1 MYCKLKAA
9 FLLTLTLM
17 LPLRGWAADIV
28 VIGDSLSA
36 AYGIEEEDGWVN
48 LLRER
53 TGLSVRN
60 AAITGDTTL
69 GGRSRIDQLLAEEQ
83 PKLVMIELGGN
94 DGLRGLSL
102 KQMAENLSYM
112 IEQTKA
118 TGAEAMLIGITLPPN
133 YGAAFIRR
141 FEKTFA
147 RLAEE
152 HGTHLTPNL
161 AAGLENHLEWIQDDG
176 IHPNELAQPL
186 MLDNVL
192 QHAPD
197 WIKNAGQ

>member
-1 MYCKLKAA
+1 M
-9 FLLTLTLM
+9 TLWA
-17 LPLRGWAADIV
+17 PQKGWAADIL

-102 KQMAENLSYM
+102 KQMAENLSDM
-112 IEQTKA
+112 IEKTEA

-152 HGTHLTPNL
+152 YDTHFTPNL
-161 AAGLENHLEWIQDDG
+161 AAGLEKRLEWIQNDG

-192 QHAPD
+192 AHAPD
-197 WIKNAGQ
+197 WVKNAGQ